1 MISKEERKREK
12 KARKGFRKEVQEA
25 KRAEKEASKKAL
37 ATKKLILEGL
47 SHRENITVEEY
58 PELIF
63 VLAPITDSEY
73 TQVRATT
80 MSAIDFDK
88 MDLPEF
94 ESKEDRDIL
103 KAVNVGKM
111 IHNIDEAKY
120 LALSFS
126 LTRGMDEEWTPEDV
140 GALKMGVP
148 DKLYDVLDKMCG
160 LTAETRAKSKGFP

>member
-1 MISKEERKREK
+1 MVSKEERAREK
-12 KARKGFRKEVQEA
+12 KSRKAFHKEVKGT

-47 SHRENITVEEY
+47 THREEVTVPEY
-58 PELIF
+58 PGLLF

-103 KAVNVGKM
+103 KAINVGKM
-111 IHNIDEAKY
+111 IHNIDEAQY
-120 LALSFS
+120 QALSFS
-126 LTRGMDEEWTPEDV
+126 LSRGMKEKWTPDDV
-140 GALKMGVP
+140 GQLKMGVP
-148 DKLYDVLDKMCG
+148 NKLYKVLDEMCG
-160 LTAETRAKSKGFP
+160 LTAETRAKSKGFS